1 VNFYNNNV
9 LKSISKVTS
18 YIFHPVFIS
27 FYIFLTLYYIAPLPV
42 FYTFFT
48 YKSTL
53 ALFGI
58 ILIYTAILPG
68 LVTLWMKRTRF
79 ISDIEISIVAER
91 PKVYLLISAFYG
103 SLAYFLY
110 SKGGVLAPTGTIIMI
125 ITTNIVGLAAISLF
139 SKISSH
145 VSALA
150 AAVGIFSAI
159 YLKYYEYSLFYVI
172 IISLILTGWVG
183 SARMYLGSHTLSQII
198 VGFIWGIITGLGGT
212 YLFLV

>member
-1 VNFYNNNV
+1 M
-9 LKSISKVTS
+9 S
-18 YIFHPVFIS
+18 
-27 FYIFLTLYYIAPLPV
+27 
-42 FYTFFT
+42 
-48 YKSTL
+48 

-68 LVTLWMKRTRF
+68 LVTLWMKRTKF

-91 PKVYLLISAFYG
+91 PKVYLLISAFYS

-110 SKGGVLAPTGTIIMI
+110 SKGGVLAPTGIIILI
-125 ITTNIVGLAAISLF
+125 ITANIIGLAAISLF

-172 IISLILTGWVG
+172 IISLILTGWVA
-183 SARMYLGSHTLSQII
+183 SARMYLGSHTLSQIFF
-198 VGFIWGIITGLGGT
+198 GFIWGIITGFGGT